1 MKELGYTITR
11 QRGSHRQMDAPGLG
25 RVVFAFHDGDE
36 IGPAMV
42 RDILVKQVGLS
53 LERAKEVVRDA

>member
-1 MKELGYTITR
+1 
-11 QRGSHRQMDAPGLG
+11 MDAPGRG

-53 LERAKEVVRDA
+53 LEAAKEVMRNV